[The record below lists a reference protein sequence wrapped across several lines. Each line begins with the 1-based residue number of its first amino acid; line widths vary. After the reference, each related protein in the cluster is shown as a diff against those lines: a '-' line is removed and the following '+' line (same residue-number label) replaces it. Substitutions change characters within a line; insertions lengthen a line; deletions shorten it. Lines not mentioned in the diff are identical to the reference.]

1 MGKKGIVLGHQPVEP
16 FLQIMPRRGIRI
28 FLNGKARRRVLHQ
41 KRAKSVFDSGPRDD
55 LSETVGEFKESLSRR
70 AHFDLRHHTALK
82 RIVRADRGPVQP
94 VAIRTPLQVVDI
106 VKWFSHILHRIRE
119 TSVHDHSGF
128 LDGRRGKLLSM
139 STVISVTLGVLGVCL
154 GGLSFST
161 LIGLGIH
168 REGLPWA
175 ITVAAV
181 LISTLPVIGIAGLFR
196 FRPEGW
202 AIGLS
207 LWPFAVLTGVPLYFP
222 GERANAL
229 TTGVAFLA
237 SSWGEERVEHWAQFG
252 ERAGAL
258 MGPEFLAGRPPA
270 PATLPVNERA
280 DNREEF
286 FTPSIGGD
294 IALPYEGA
302 GRSLRVPVSFDGA
315 HTEDLWMLFDTGA
328 TYTTLNPAALAA
340 LGVPVP
346 EDSPVVTLS
355 TANGEIEAPV
365 VMIERLWLAGLP
377 VEGVTIAVCETC
389 ASDQVEG
396 MLGLNVSQQFAVTVD
411 PGRRLLLLDPLDD
424 PDRQTDIAHWVEISA
439 TATVW
444 SDRRVV
450 VEIDAKSRSPRPIL
464 SLRVAVQCTD
474 AIFQAEIFDLT
485 PYGST
490 SERLSLPRGTNCDRY
505 NISLDEARW

>member
-1 MGKKGIVLGHQPVEP
+1 
-16 FLQIMPRRGIRI
+16 
-28 FLNGKARRRVLHQ
+28 
-41 KRAKSVFDSGPRDD
+41 
-55 LSETVGEFKESLSRR
+55 
-70 AHFDLRHHTALK
+70 
-82 RIVRADRGPVQP
+82 
-94 VAIRTPLQVVDI
+94 
-106 VKWFSHILHRIRE
+106 
-119 TSVHDHSGF
+119 
-128 LDGRRGKLLSM
+128 M

-161 LIGLGIH
+161 LIGLGVH

-181 LISTLPVIGIAGLFR
+181 LISTLPIIGIAGLFR
-196 FRPEGW
+196 LRPEGW

-207 LWPFAVLTGVPLYFP
+207 VWPILVLTGVPLYFP
-222 GERANAL
+222 GERSDAI

-237 SSWGEERVEHWAQFG
+237 SSWGEERVQHWASFG

-258 MGPEFLAGRPPA
+258 LGPEFLAGRPPA
-270 PATLPVNERA
+270 PTTLPVTQDTDNQA
-280 DNREEF
+280 DF
-286 FTPSIGGD
+286 YSPTIGGD

-328 TYTTLNPAALAA
+328 TYTTLNAAALAA

-346 EDSPVVTLS
+346 DDSPVVTLS

-365 VMIERLWLAGLP
+365 VLIERLWLAGLP

-389 ASDQVEG
+389 VSNQVEG

-411 PGRRLLLLDPLDD
+411 PGRQLLLLDPLED

-439 TATVW
+439 RATVW
-444 SDRRVV
+444 SDGRVV
-450 VEIDAKSRSPRPIL
+450 VEIDADSRSPRPIV

-474 AIFQAEIFDLT
+474 AVFQVDLFNLAAF
-485 PYGST
+485 GRS

-505 NISLDEARW
+505 NISLDTARW